1 MPNPR
6 RRRRW
11 PANDR
16 CPGPLGGRQ
25 PLCLAL
31 GFRVDVLHRPG
42 RRRDLPAGRRAEG
55 NRRRVRRPARRA
67 VDGLHAGLLL
77 HGHRRRVDGLAGR
90 SHEPARAAADR
101 RRLDLCRRLAGQQRR
116 RARALC
122 RLCDPA
128 RLLGQFRHLHAG
140 HEQHPGLVRP
150 PPQHRGFPHLG
161 RPGGL
166 GLRVAADLSLAAAGC
181 RLARDPG
188 DLRCRGRARCSSSAP
203 STCGPRRSCAAPAS
217 ARRGPVGP
225 AHAVA
230 RAHGAA
236 VGRGLLLLHRHG
248 RPVRAH
254 GGLLRRPGLCC
265 RPRLRGDRR

>member
-1 MPNPR
+1 MPG
-6 RRRRW
+6 
-11 PANDR
+11 A
-16 CPGPLGGRQ
+16 
-25 PLCLAL
+25 

-42 RRRDLPAGRRAEG
+42 RRRALPASRRAEG

-90 SHEPARAAADR
+90 PHQPAGAAADR
-101 RRLDLCRRLAGQQRR
+101 RRVDLCRRLAGQQRR

-128 RLLGQFRHLHAG
+128 GLLRQFRHLHAG

-150 PPQHRGFPHLG
+150 PPQHRRLPHLG
-161 RPGGL
+161 RPRRL
-166 GLRVAADLSLAAAGC
+166 GLRVAADLSLAAARC
-181 RLARDPG
+181 RLAPDPG
-188 DLRCRGRARCSSSAP
+188 DLRCRGRDADLPVRLLRTARADP
-203 STCGPRRSCAAPAS
+203 APRRQAHG
-217 ARRGPVGP
+217 RGPVGP

-236 VGRGLLLLHRHG
+236 VGRRLLLLHRHG
-248 RPVRAH
+248 HPVRAH
-254 GGLLRRPGLCC
+254 GGLLRRPGLC
-265 RPRLRGDRR
+265 RRARLRGDRR